1 MSVVAEKVSRNSAV
15 VRRII
20 IMLVLLGV
28 GVGVI
33 CALQIYLIAELT
45 IEDLSLAGDIV
56 HGTF

>member
-1 MSVVAEKVSRNSAV
+1 LSVVAEKVSRNSAV

-33 CALQIYLIAELT
+33 CALQICLIAELT